1 MLIRPELQV
10 LRSNDAPQR
19 SAQLALH
26 TALQT
31 WRTTGPGAQAE
42 AELTRFHRG
51 EPLDNLPLLYSLFCP
66 ADDGVRGFVDSLL
79 HPLLCQL
86 SSEPLGQSPLR
97 FSTSDASSTVML
109 ARCGTSALSLQHV
122 SGACLQRG
130 AAPRTA
136 IFAPVETWERVLS
149 GLLQATRVRL
159 CKAWDDRADLECT
172 PVSSATG
179 DVRHRM
185 GQSETLIL
193 QSAPTSA
200 VQLRLQRRT
209 STCEPAREYDL
220 TGGRL
225 LHQAAG
231 TPRDSR
237 LELTASLL
245 GRMKRV
251 DAAPILAAMAEEQG
265 SDSLRWQALR
275 ECLALDTAIGFRTLC
290 TLAERRDDPLRPP
303 AAALRSQLLQL
314 HPQLNGV
321 ALCPA

>member
-79 HPLLCQL
+79 HPLLRQL

-130 AAPRTA
+130 AAPA
-136 IFAPVETWERVLS
+136 DVMA
-149 GLLQATRVRL
+149 AVR
-159 CKAWDDRADLECT
+159 ADDDRLGVYRPCPCGSGEKFRFCHGPKA
-172 PVSSATG
+172 
-179 DVRHRM
+179 
-185 GQSETLIL
+185 
-193 QSAPTSA
+193 APSPFSA
-200 VQLRLQRRT
+200 VA
-209 STCEPAREYDL
+209 PA
-220 TGGRL
+220 
-225 LHQAAG
+225 
-231 TPRDSR
+231 
-237 LELTASLL
+237 
-245 GRMKRV
+245 
-251 DAAPILAAMAEEQG
+251 
-265 SDSLRWQALR
+265 
-275 ECLALDTAIGFRTLC
+275 
-290 TLAERRDDPLRPP
+290 
-303 AAALRSQLLQL
+303 
-314 HPQLNGV
+314 
-321 ALCPA
+321 